1 MNVRNPMNRGYRWMF
16 WSAFLLLL
24 LWGEQEDEFLSF
36 WRLLGLCLAVS
47 GTGILYGASG
57 IRRFYYARMWSL
69 AGAVF
74 WILNF
79 FLAIMLLPGWEHA
92 WEMHF
97 LLYGVWAVIFLQMF
111 MNVLTGSAELSDIR
125 NPEKLSKWGMVFAI
139 TFTLS
144 ELAAMAA
151 DFLGPDMLGMTAGSW
166 AALLLAVFLVPG
178 ILIMRIM
185 ALLRQQYFSG

>member
-1 MNVRNPMNRGYRWMF
+1 MNVRNPMDRGYRGMF

-24 LWGEQEDEFLSF
+24 LWGEQEDEFPSF
-36 WRLLGLCLAVS
+36 WRLLGLCLAVN

-111 MNVLTGSAELSDIR
+111 MNVLTGSAEISDIR
-125 NPEKLSKWGMVFAI
+125 NPEKLSKWGMVFAV

-151 DFLGPDMLGMTAGSW
+151 DFLRPDMPGMAAGSW

-178 ILIMRIM
+178 ILVMRIM
-185 ALLRQQYFSG
+185 ALLRQQNFSG